1 MVAFGYIPLKISILM
16 ATPLYRKNTPIIA
29 LFWIISIPN
38 MHQCFRGV
46 RHYVKLANIPCS
58 QSVFHLFIY
67 SFVRIISSSLI
78 TYLAHCNKR
87 WHNISA
93 CTLQWG
99 PHTFRE
105 WKYLFTFEADAKT
118 PQTFSSKMWAIS
130 MPFACGKC
138 ILHDFWILA
147 GSSEKISR
155 LYGWILHVEYSIIK
169 NMQNSKINGFQ
180 HSTHPYIHIYGIQLL
195 ILFTSITQKPN
206 VNIECASFW
215 NMEIL
220 IIIMHTLCSILQN
233 FNRHKKRWWKRKW
246 KKYYICISILQPK
259 HNCSHSN
266 KYTPKWVEKTENRR
280 TKMPKKTYANVPR
293 TMITMWLPCTSTSIA
308 FMHSK

>member
-1 MVAFGYIPLKISILM
+1 MGLCFKFVVWNFLKTTQKWFAFGYIPLKISILM
-16 ATPLYRKNTPIIA
+16 AAPLYRKYTPIIA

-46 RHYVKLANIPCS
+46 RHYTKLANIPCS

-78 TYLAHCNKR
+78 TYLAHCNKC

-99 PHTFRE
+99 PHSFRE
-105 WKYLFTFEADAKT
+105 WKYLFTFEAEAKT

-155 LYGWILHVEYSIIK
+155 LYGWILHVEYSTIK

-180 HSTHPYIHIYGIQLL
+180 HSTHTYIMCIRYSVTNTIHFNYTKTQCEHWMRFFLKHGNSNNNYAHIVL
-195 ILFTSITQKPN
+195 
-206 VNIECASFW
+206 
-215 NMEIL
+215 
-220 IIIMHTLCSILQN
+220 N
-233 FNRHKKRWWKRKW
+233 FIK
-246 KKYYICISILQPK
+246 LQP
-259 HNCSHSN
+259 
-266 KYTPKWVEKTENRR
+266 
-280 TKMPKKTYANVPR
+280 A
-293 TMITMWLPCTSTSIA
+293 
-308 FMHSK
+308 